1 LVLNKLAFALAEAVK
16 MAPDH
21 AEIQLH
27 LAYTYAALGR
37 LDAAQAALNR
47 SLPLD
52 VKFGARDDVRKLQAK
67 LKN

>member
-1 LVLNKLAFALAEAVK
+1 